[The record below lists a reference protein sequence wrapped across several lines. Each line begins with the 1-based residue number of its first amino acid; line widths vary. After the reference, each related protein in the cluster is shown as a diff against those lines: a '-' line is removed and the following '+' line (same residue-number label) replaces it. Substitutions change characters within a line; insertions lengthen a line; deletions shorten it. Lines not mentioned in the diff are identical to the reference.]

1 MGLSVLSSSTK
12 PVDLEEKMENSKMRA
27 SRKIARFV
35 QNAEV
40 YSVSGSST
48 MRIKSINRMTAHII
62 EHRIPVHATINPLSI
77 DFFCALA
84 ADSRQSDLKN

>member
-48 MRIKSINRMTAHII
+48 MRIKSINRMTAHI